1 VPTGGNASASG
12 MRQVELEITFG
23 AAPRAGA
30 SGDQR
35 FDVGVLVETGGG
47 ARSRIGVSGTLRP
60 AAGGRYVSVT
70 QARHRRAPPRRHL
83 LSWHGAEG
91 GLRVR
96 RARAHGG
103 AEGGRR
109 AQATLY
115 ADHSRAGGATIVL
128 DQRGDIPLPANGIS
142 VDGLS
147 LRVFVDRSLIE
158 ARAARPKRPGGF
170 LALCGWL
177 IRWR

>member
-1 VPTGGNASASG
+1 MPTGGNASASG
-12 MRQVELEITFG
+12 MRQVELDITFG

-70 QARHRRAPPRRHL
+70 QARHRRAPPRRHM
-83 LSWHGAEG
+83 LSWH
-91 GLRVR
+91 
-96 RARAHGG
+96 G